1 MKKIHI
7 LILLPM
13 LAALTSCKQ
22 FLDVKPNGK
31 TIPKTAEEFS
41 ALLHTHLNEIDYGNP
56 GEPLIGNTSSNA
68 AIEYFSENLD
78 ANLNIYPGANTTFIY
93 VAAAL
98 NTQQTRY
105 SNLYKRIRNA
115 NIIIENLTDE
125 GKEENKTVLGTAYA
139 IRAISYY
146 LLLREFCE
154 PYQRDDQ
161 MGLQLVTS
169 FDIEEKPVRSTY
181 GQSIAQ
187 IEKDFNKAIS
197 FHLKD
202 PLYRFTEEV
211 TRAYQARFYFWTR
224 NWDKAIEQCIP
235 LLTAHPLL
243 SGTEYSTMI
252 QSKNTQLGNTL
263 LRSYIFTDGFS
274 DIGYTGEMAA
284 LKFRP
289 ISKQFF
295 DLFPEQDKDVRYN
308 LIFGPKRVNNKNFF
322 AGVRTDEMCLILAE
336 SYAQKGDQAKALEY
350 LNLIRSKRITPYTPY
365 TMSNL
370 PAVKPALITKDATG
384 KDLSPL
390 MNAILNER
398 RKELYGEGDR
408 FWELKRNGTPSF
420 WVASNGRK
428 YTTQSFMYTFPIP
441 RADVQIINGL
451 IQNPGYTK

>member
-13 LAALTSCKQ
+13 LASLISCKR
-22 FLDVKPNGK
+22 FLDIKPNGK
-31 TIPKTAEEFS
+31 TIPKTAEEFAS
-41 ALLHTHLNEIDYGNP
+41 LLHTHLNEIDYGNP
-56 GEPLIGNTSSNA
+56 MEPLIGNIGSMA
-68 AIEYFSENLD
+68 AIEYYSDNLD
-78 ANLNIYPGANTTFIY
+78 ANLNIYPGANSTSIY
-93 VAAAL
+93 VGTRL
-98 NTQQTRY
+98 NAQQTRY
-105 SNLYKRIRNA
+105 SSLYQQIRDA
-115 NIIIENLTDE
+115 NIIIENLAAEDNE
-125 GKEENKTVLGTAYA
+125 DNKTVLGTAYA

-146 LLLREFCE
+146 SLLREFCE

-161 MGLQLVTS
+161 LGLQLVTT
-169 FDIEEKPVRSTY
+169 FDMEEKPVRSTY

-197 FHLKD
+197 FHVTD

-211 TRAYQARFYFWTR
+211 TRAYQARFYHWIR
-224 NWDKAIEQCIP
+224 NWDKAIEQSAP
-235 LLTAHPLL
+235 LLAAHPLL
-243 SGTEYSTMI
+243 SGTEYSNMI

-263 LRSYIFTDGFS
+263 LRSYIFSNTSG
-274 DIGYTGEMAA
+274 DISYTGEMSV

-295 DLFPEQDKDVRYN
+295 DLFPEQEKDVRYE

-365 TMSNL
+365 TMNNL
-370 PAVKPALITKDATG
+370 PIVKPALITKDATG
-384 KDLSPL
+384 KNLDRL